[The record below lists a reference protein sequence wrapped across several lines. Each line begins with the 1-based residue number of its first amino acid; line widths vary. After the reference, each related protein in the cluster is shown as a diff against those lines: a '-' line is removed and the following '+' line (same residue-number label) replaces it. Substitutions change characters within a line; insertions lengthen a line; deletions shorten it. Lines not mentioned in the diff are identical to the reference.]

1 MLFGSDNPGLRQ
13 FLTVYR
19 LMIQKQI
26 PIPHKNGRIVDV
38 NNAIEGEGPFAPE
51 RSGGLPITKFLKYI
65 YNNRIGLEEAN
76 NMIYGKGGLAAYFD
90 TTDFAALMDSYQ
102 KGKDEKIKLVIDAM
116 AYQISKEIASMA
128 VAVSGDV
135 DAIVFTGG
143 LAYSKTFLNLITNK
157 IKFISKNIMVFPGE
171 DELLAMAEGILNYL
185 KGDVEINVYI

>member
-1 MLFGSDNPGLRQ
+1 
-13 FLTVYR
+13 
-19 LMIQKQI
+19 
-26 PIPHKNGRIVDV
+26 
-38 NNAIEGEGPFAPE
+38 
-51 RSGGLPITKFLKYI
+51 
-65 YNNRIGLEEAN
+65 
-76 NMIYGKGGLAAYFD
+76 
-90 TTDFAALMDSYQ
+90 MDSYQ